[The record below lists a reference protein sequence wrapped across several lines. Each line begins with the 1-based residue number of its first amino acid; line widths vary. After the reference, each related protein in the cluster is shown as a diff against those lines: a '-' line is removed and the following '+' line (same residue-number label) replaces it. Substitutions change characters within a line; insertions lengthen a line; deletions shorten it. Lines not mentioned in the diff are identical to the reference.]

1 MHVFGLT
8 GGFASGKSA
17 VTAHWI
23 ERGLPVIDADQ
34 LSRDVVE
41 PGTPGLAAVL
51 DAFGREVL
59 GADGRL
65 DRLRLAGLVFNQP
78 ERRKQLEALLHP
90 LIQSKMQ
97 RDADALTRAG
107 EPLACY
113 SAPVLLEGGGRDRF
127 KPLVVVT
134 ASEEQQLA
142 RGMARDGL
150 DEAAV
155 KARLRAQMPLAD
167 KVAIADYVIDNSGPL
182 PETLT
187 QADAVLR
194 AICRELGIDDSRYA
208 TSRAPTK

>member
-17 VTAHWI
+17 VTAHWA

-41 PGTPGLAAVL
+41 PGTPGLSAVV

-59 GADGRL
+59 GAGGRL
-65 DRLRLAGLVFNQP
+65 DRARLASLVFDKP
-78 ERRKQLEALLHP
+78 ERRKQLEVLLHP
-90 LIQSKMQ
+90 LIQAKMQ
-97 RDADALTRAG
+97 HDADALAGAG

-113 SAPVLLEGGGRDRF
+113 SAAVLIESGGRDRF

-134 ASEEQQLA
+134 ASEEQQIA

-150 DEAAV
+150 DAAAV
-155 KARLRAQMPLAD
+155 KARLRAQMSLAD
-167 KVAIADYVIDNSGPL
+167 KAAMADYVIDNSGPL
-182 PETLT
+182 SETLA
-187 QADAVLR
+187 QADTVLS
-194 AICRELGIDDSRYA
+194 AICKTLHIDETRYRKSR
-208 TSRAPTK
+208 P